1 MTYTTPSRGLRDG
14 MNNSDLWLTLMTL
27 SHELKALDAMNSI
40 GLWQIYATP
49 TREFKAVDFINN
61 STLWMI

>member
-40 GLWQIYATP
+40 GL
-49 TREFKAVDFINN
+49 
-61 STLWMI
+61 